1 MEEEIIYQIALTLI
15 DGIGSVQAK
24 NLIEKFGTAT
34 NVFKANVHQ
43 IEAIEGIG
51 TIKANMIK
59 NFTHFSAAEEDLAFC
74 SKHTIQPL
82 FITDKIYPKR
92 LLNCYDAP
100 TMLYYKGNADLN
112 TAKVITIIGTRS
124 NTEYGKSV
132 TEKLV
137 EGLTAHNVLVVS
149 GLALGI
155 DAIAHKAAIHN
166 ELNTVG
172 VLGHG
177 LDTIYPAQNKLLA
190 KEMILQG
197 GLLTEFRKG
206 TTPEAFNF
214 PRRNRIAAGM
224 ADVTVVIETQKKG
237 GSMITAELAYQY
249 NRDLFAVP
257 GRLSDHK
264 SIGCNHLIQQNKAV
278 IYTNVEEFIR
288 TMGWE
293 LNQQK
298 THQKQRA
305 LFIELSPEEE
315 IIMNIFREKEITH
328 IDELHTRSGLNSSSI
343 AAALLNMELQ
353 NIILSMP
360 GKIYKV
366 L

>member
-15 DGIGSVQAK
+15 DGIGPIQAK
-24 NLIEKFGTAT
+24 NLIDKFGTAT
-34 NVFKANVHQ
+34 HVFKANIHQ
-43 IEAIEGIG
+43 VESIEGIG
-51 TIKANMIK
+51 TIKARSIK
-59 NFTHFSAAEEDLAFC
+59 NFINFSAAEDELSFC
-74 SKHTIQPL
+74 IKHNIQPL
-82 FITDKIYPKR
+82 FIADKNYPKR
-92 LLNCYDAP
+92 LLNCFDAP
-100 TMLYYKGNADLN
+100 AMLYYKGNADLN
-112 TAKVITIIGTRS
+112 NAKVITIIGTRS

-155 DAIAHKAAIHN
+155 DAIAHKSALHN
-166 ELNTVG
+166 ELQTVG

-177 LDTIYPAQNKLLA
+177 LDTIYPAQNKSLA
-190 KEMILQG
+190 KEMVQQG
-197 GLLTEFRKG
+197 GLLTEFKKG
-206 TTPEAFNF
+206 ITPEAFNF

-224 ADVTVVIETQKKG
+224 ADVTVAVETQRKG

-257 GRLSDHK
+257 GRLTDHK
-264 SIGCNHLIQQNKAV
+264 SSGCNHLIQQNKAI
-278 IYTNVEEFIR
+278 IYTDVEAFIK

-293 LNQQK
+293 LNQHK
-298 THQKQRA
+298 SHKKQRE
-305 LFIELSPEEE
+305 LFIELTPEEE
-315 IIMNIFREKEITH
+315 IIMNIFREKDITH

-343 AAALLNMELQ
+343 AAAVLNMELQ

>member
-1 MEEEIIYQIALTLI
+1 MKDELIYQISLTLI
-15 DGIGSVQAK
+15 DGIGAVQAK
-24 NLIEKFGTAT
+24 NLIDKFGSAT
-34 NVFKANVHQ
+34 NVFKTNINHV
-43 IEAIEGIG
+43 EAIEGIG
-51 TIKANMIK
+51 TIRARSIK
-59 NFTHFSAAEEDLAFC
+59 NFVNFSDAETELSFC
-74 SKHTIQPL
+74 HKHNIQPL
-82 FITDKIYPKR
+82 FITDKNYPKR
-92 LLNCYDAP
+92 LLNCFDAP

-112 TAKVITIIGTRS
+112 NAKVVTIIGTRS
-124 NTEYGKSV
+124 NTDYGKSV

-155 DAIAHKAAIHN
+155 DAIAHKSALHN
-166 ELNTVG
+166 ELQTVG

-177 LDTIYPAQNKLLA
+177 LDTIYPAQNKSLA
-190 KEMILQG
+190 KEMVQQG
-197 GLLTEFRKG
+197 GLLTEFKKG
-206 TTPEAFNF
+206 ITPEAFNF

-224 ADVTVVIETQKKG
+224 ADVTVAVETQRKG

-257 GRLSDHK
+257 GRLTDHK
-264 SIGCNHLIQQNKAV
+264 SSGCNHLIQQNKAI
-278 IYTNVEEFIR
+278 IYTDVEAFIK

-293 LNQQK
+293 LNQHK
-298 THQKQRA
+298 SHKKQRE
-305 LFIELSPEEE
+305 LFIELTPEEE
-315 IIMNIFREKEITH
+315 IIMNIFREKDITH

-343 AAALLNMELQ
+343 AAAVLNMELQ